1 MEEGFFLDFEVMQ
14 FVNVQTFGMSNPD
27 HASCRFHGFLPPWHS
42 VLNFFVFVIIIII
55 CDILL

>member
-42 VLNFFVFVIIIII
+42 VLNFFVIIIII
-55 CDILL
+55 YDILL